1 MFRVMNV
8 GVSGPLG
15 PLAQG
20 LADYLLARG
29 YAPATISSRMC
40 VFAHLSRWLESER
53 VVPEDCDEVTV
64 ARFLAAWRVD
74 HRDRSTP
81 FAVAQLVVFLRL
93 AGIVPDAAPTVTRLG
108 PVAVVLARWGEYLVQ
123 ERGVKEESI
132 RQYQRLASPFLTSRL
147 RGDAVDL
154 AGVDA
159 RVVSAFIRDHVPGLP
174 VVTASRTLT
183 ALRSLLR
190 FLFITGVLS
199 DRLEGVV
206 PSRRISRA
214 GLPCGLSAPQVELMM
229 SAIDLSSRSGIRDR
243 AILMLLSRLGLR
255 VNEVASMTVDDFD
268 WRAGTV
274 RVRGKGG
281 QLDVLPIPVD
291 VGAALAA
298 YLQQPRHP
306 ATAGRAVFSGVAA
319 PYRPLTAGAV
329 IAVVGA
335 AGRRAGLGTVAAH
348 QLRHTVA
355 TSTINAGATLEEVAQ
370 LLRHRTL
377 ASTMIYAKVDLTRL
391 ATLVRPWP
399 GSGASSPEGVL

>member
-8 GVSGPLG
+8 VVPGPLG

-20 LADYLLARG
+20 FADYLSALG
-29 YAPATISSRMC
+29 YAPATINSRMC
-40 VFAHLSRWLESER
+40 VVAHVSRWLESEGLL
-53 VVPEDCDEVTV
+53 PESCDEV
-64 ARFLAAWRVD
+64 AAEGFLVWWRVD

-81 FAVAQLVVFLRL
+81 CAVAQLLGFLRSV
-93 AGIVPDAAPTVTRLG
+93 GVVPEVPPEVAALG
-108 PVAVVLARWGEYLVQ
+108 PVEVVLAGWGEYLAL

-132 RQYQRLASPFLTSRL
+132 RQYQRLAQPFVTSRL
-147 RGDAVDL
+147 RGDAVDF

-159 RVVSAFIRDHVPGLP
+159 RVVSAFVRDHIPGLP

-190 FLFITGVLS
+190 FLFIAGLLS
-199 DRLEGVV
+199 GRLDEVV
-206 PSRRISRA
+206 PSSRA
-214 GLPCGLSAPQVELMM
+214 PRAEVPRGLSVSQVELMI

-255 VNEVASMTVDDFD
+255 VNEVASMSVDDFD

-281 QLDVLPIPVD
+281 QIDLLPIPSD
-291 VGAALAA
+291 VGAAVAA
-298 YLQQPRHP
+298 HLQQPRHP
-306 ATAGRAVFSGVAA
+306 ATAGRSVFCGVAA
-319 PYRPLTAGAV
+319 PYRPLSAGAV
-329 IAVVGA
+329 IGVVGA
-335 AGRRAGLGTVAAH
+335 AGRRAGLGKVAAH

-370 LLRHRTL
+370 LLRHRRL
-377 ASTMIYAKVDLTRL
+377 SSTMIYAKVDLSRL
-391 ATLVRPWP
+391 ATVVRPWP
-399 GSGASSPEGVL
+399 GSAPRCLEEAR